1 MTNNLRVFVG
11 TLECGEAE
19 FELCRQ
25 RIACQEGV
33 VVEHVVF
40 SNLPELEAHQRLF
53 ETWNLRRQEFDL
65 FVKVDADTVLVD
77 ERALFRLWELFT
89 TDPEVT
95 AVQAGLHDYFT
106 DDMIAGLNC
115 FSPEVSFSRPT
126 HQVYCDRME
135 EIGHRRTLKPDDTL
149 ALYPIAHHCLFP
161 HPRQAFHYGYRRW
174 LKGQTEVIAKAADAF
189 ERLDG
194 QDPGDDGTAER
205 GREQEGDGR
214 FWALAGACAAF
225 WEPLEEASYDS
236 TAFSALWRRVERD
249 QAAGR
254 LPARAVLKQVR
265 DMLAG
270 SLTVRARRLF
280 HRTRRRLWPLPQ
292 TSP

>member
-1 MTNNLRVFVG
+1 MTDNLRVFVG

-106 DDMIAGLNC
+106 DEMIAGLNC

-135 EIGHRRTLKPDDTL
+135 EIGHRRVLKPGDTP

-189 ERLDG
+189 ERLDLQG
-194 QDPGDDGTAER
+194 GTEDGASR
-205 GREQEGDGR
+205 HDAKQESRGR

-225 WEPLEEASYDS
+225 WEPLEEASYE
-236 TAFSALWRRVERD
+236 TPGFSALWQRMERD
-249 QAAGR
+249 QAEGR
-254 LPARAVLKQVR
+254 LPAKIILEQVR
-265 DMLAG
+265 GILAG
-270 SLTVRARRLF
+270 SFGVRARRFLY
-280 HRTRRRLWPLPQ
+280 RTRRRLSPQ
-292 TSP
+292 PQSLL

>member
-1 MTNNLRVFVG
+1 MSDPRVLVG

-19 FELCRQ
+19 FELSRQ
-25 RIACQEGV
+25 RITAQAGV
-33 VVEHVVF
+33 DVEHLVV

-53 ETWNLRRQEFDL
+53 GTWNRRRSEFDL
-65 FVKVDADTVLVD
+65 FVKVDADTVLAD
-77 ERALFRLWELFT
+77 EWALSRLWSLFVA
-89 TDPEVT
+89 DRQIT

-115 FSPEVSFSRPT
+115 FSSDVSFSRPT
-126 HQVYCDRME
+126 HQIYCDRME

-149 ALYPIAHHCLFP
+149 ALYPIADHCLFP

-174 LKGQTEVIAKAADAF
+174 LKGQADMIGKTADAF

-205 GREQEGDGR
+205 GGEQEGGGR

-236 TAFSALWRRVERD
+236 TAFSALWDRVEHDR
-249 QAAGR
+249 AAGR

-270 SLTVRARRLF
+270 SLTVRARRFL
-280 HRTRRRLWPLPQ
+280 HRTRRRLSPLPQ